1 MATVEFQEPESDIST
16 ILPVNPDACAEEGD
30 DDIYRGLPDDQP
42 PPTMITVP
50 QPPPRPESSASGSS
64 SSSSSGYSV
73 SGRLGALAAVV
84 ENAITRWARRN
95 SSSSSLNS
103 SSSSSSS
110 ASRSPSVQT
119 KSTRKRRRRY
129 SADYNARSERDILAR
144 IRVRQE
150 TRRIPRGFSLYVPP
164 QLRTSRTSTSMSDPV
179 LRYDEQGV
187 LRTHLLPAVL
197 NRVHYALR
205 SMEKLR
211 HPGRVI
217 QKVNR
222 AATIDSAV
230 GLMASSPPT
239 TQGKTEK
246 GKQRDPSKVP
256 REHVPSPIPEDATG
270 PEKGSWPS
278 WWLDV
283 SSPTYADMK
292 ALGKVPLM
300 SCTTTIL
307 YPRFLAAPPSP
318 TDPGGYSASGST

>member
-1 MATVEFQEPESDIST
+1 MATVKFQEPESPPLPDISD
-16 ILPVNPDACAEEGD
+16 ILPANPDVPAEED

-42 PPTMITVP
+42 PPATTNIP
-50 QPPPRPESSASGSS
+50 QLPPRPDTPASRSS

-95 SSSSSLNS
+95 SSSSSLNT

-119 KSTRKRRRRY
+119 KSTRKRRRQDR
-129 SADYNARSERDILAR
+129 ADHNARSERDILAR
-144 IRVRQE
+144 LRARQE

-179 LRYDEQGV
+179 LQFDKQGV

-197 NRVHYALR
+197 NHVYHALR
-205 SMEKLR
+205 LSEKLR
-211 HPGRVI
+211 QPERVI
-217 QKVNR
+217 QKVHR
-222 AATIDSAV
+222 TATIDSSI
-230 GLMASSPPT
+230 GLVTPSPQM
-239 TQGKTEK
+239 TQGKMGK
-246 GKQRDPSKVP
+246 GKRRDSSRIP
-256 REHVPSPIPEDATG
+256 REHAPRSIPEDPVG
-270 PEKGSWPS
+270 SEKGSWPS

-292 ALGKVPLM
+292 ALGKVPFM
-300 SCTTTIL
+300 SHTTAIM
-307 YPRFLAAPPSP
+307 YPYF
-318 TDPGGYSASGST
+318 